1 MISIFTVTGSTLPIS
16 TADVGTTQLILAGIA
31 IVILLMLIFGAT
43 WLTKRR
49 FSKPNVDYFTRRWRD
64 LQKMCADASTWPLAI
79 IDADKLVD
87 EALKKSRVKGK
98 TMGERLVTAQR
109 SLSDNDGIW
118 YAHKL
123 RNKLVHEQYDK
134 LRERDVKDALIG
146 FRQALK
152 DLGALK

>member
-1 MISIFTVTGSTLPIS
+1 MNILGMSHREM
-16 TADVGTTQLILAGIA
+16 ALAGIA
-31 IVILLMLIFGAT
+31 IIILLSLIFAAA

-49 FSKPNVDYFTRRWRD
+49 FSPLNLEYFSKHWKD
-64 LQKMCADASTWPLAI
+64 LQKKCADKATWPLAI

-87 EALKKSRVKGK
+87 EALKKSHVKGK
-98 TMGERLVTAQR
+98 TMGERLVTVQR
-109 SLSDNDGIW
+109 SLTNNDGVW

-134 LRERDVKDALIG
+134 LREQDVKEALIG

>member
-1 MISIFTVTGSTLPIS
+1 MNLQTVDHKSI
-16 TADVGTTQLILAGIA
+16 ALAGIA
-31 IVILLMLIFGAT
+31 FLIIILLIVGASR
-43 WLTKRR
+43 LARRR
-49 FSKPNVDYFTRRWRD
+49 FGSLNVEYFNKRWRD

-79 IDADKLVD
+79 IDADKLLD
-87 EALKKSRVKGK
+87 EALKKGHVKGK
-98 TMGERLVTAQR
+98 TMGERLVTVQR
-109 SLSDNDGIW
+109 SLSNNDGVW

-134 LRERDVKDALIG
+134 LREQDVKNALIG